1 MKAIIL
7 DMYGVIVKQTGDDFV
22 PYVRQTFPDLSV
34 EEIHTPWFKADIG
47 EITSLDVWKAIGFQ
61 GDLEK
66 IEKEYLDTIELSDGF
81 IDFIEK
87 SKGKYK
93 LAIISND
100 SSRWSKYLREKF
112 DLNKYFDVI
121 SISGDLKIQKPDERI
136 FLLTIEKLGVNAE
149 ECFYIDDRT
158 GNLNAAKKVGM
169 MPILLNSR
177 NETYDGISV
186 KSYEELAKK
195 ISECSG
201 DEAEK
206 LKNAMK

>member
-1 MKAIIL
+1 MKAIVL

-22 PYVRQTFPDLSV
+22 PYVQQTFPDLNP
-34 EEIHTPWFKADIG
+34 EEIYNPWFKADIG
-47 EITSLDVWKAIGFQ
+47 ELTSLEVWEAIGFQ

-66 IEKEYLDTIELSDGF
+66 IEKEYLDTIELMDGF

-87 SKGKYK
+87 VKDKYK

-136 FLLTIEKLGVNAE
+136 FFLTIEKLGLNAE
-149 ECFYIDDRT
+149 DCIYIDDRE
-158 GNLNAAKKVGM
+158 GNLDAAKKVGM
-169 MPILLNSR
+169 NTVLLNSR
-177 NETYDGISV
+177 KVSYNGVSV
-186 KSYEELAKK
+186 NGFEELVKE
-195 ISECSG
+195 IS
-201 DEAEK
+201 AI
-206 LKNAMK
+206 